1 MLIVSRSVS
10 ILASK
15 TQKRA
20 VFVTVLF
27 AIITQRSFP
36 MEYRTI
42 AEASKATLIEKK
54 SEFIAHLFPVKTSE
68 EAIACIESVKKEH
81 RKARHN
87 VYAYIVRDQ
96 NTSRYS
102 DDGEPQGTA
111 GMPVLDVLLKSHLT
125 DICCVVT
132 RYFGGILLGGG
143 GLVRAYS
150 GSTSLAVQ
158 KSKIMVMR
166 ECIPVEIS
174 MDYSLYG
181 KVSYVLPRY
190 EVLQTTSDFGNDI
203 SLSLLVQ
210 TELADKLTT
219 DLTDITNGQI
229 KIKKGDIQFADF
241 SEIVKNL

>member
-1 MLIVSRSVS
+1 
-10 ILASK
+10 
-15 TQKRA
+15 
-20 VFVTVLF
+20 
-27 AIITQRSFP
+27 

-54 SEFIAHLFPVKTSE
+54 SEFIASLFPVQTSE

-111 GMPVLDVLLKSHLT
+111 GMPVLDVLLKNHLT

-158 KSKIMVMR
+158 ESKIMVMR
-166 ECIPVEIS
+166 ECIPVELY

-181 KVSYVLPRY
+181 KVSFVLPKY
-190 EVLQTTSDFGNDI
+190 EVLQTASEFGNNV

-210 TELADKLTT
+210 EELADKLIS
-219 DLTDITNGQI
+219 DLTDLTNGQI
-229 KIKKGDIQFADF
+229 KIITGEKKFADF
-241 SEIVKNL
+241 SEVVKKI